1 MFFVYILRS
10 SINLKYY
17 VGSTEEVTNRIE
29 EHNTGECK
37 STRKGIPW
45 RLVRAEEYLTRAE
58 AVKKREENKITWN
71 SAITRRHSKIWLARG
86 ACGAKVGSSP
96 EGIPSE
102 KSPRPDK

>member
-1 MFFVYILRS
+1 MFFVYILQS

-17 VGSTEEVTNRIE
+17 VGSTKEVTNRIE

-58 AVKKREENKITWN
+58 AVRKEKKIK
-71 SAITRRHSKIWLARG
+71 ARG
-86 ACGAKVGSSP
+86 IGRYLEDLV
-96 EGIPSE
+96 
-102 KSPRPDK
+102 KSG